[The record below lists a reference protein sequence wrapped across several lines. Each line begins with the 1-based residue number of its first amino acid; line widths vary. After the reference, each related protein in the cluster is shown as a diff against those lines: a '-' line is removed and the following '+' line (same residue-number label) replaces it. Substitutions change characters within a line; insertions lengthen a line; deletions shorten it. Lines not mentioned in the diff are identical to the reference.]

1 MSVQEIKAFPT
12 LVLKVEGF
20 LPPSLCKKIVDTYR
34 NDPRL
39 NIYPTVF
46 TGNAIT
52 TYGTGII
59 KIHEEIEERLPVPG
73 FDQGIRE
80 TLAIYCE
87 RAGIQKGL
95 KIVSSII
102 NIQGRDSTLGEHAH
116 PGSILSAAL
125 YLKADDGCNKI
136 YFKNP
141 NPFLKLNAITHPGE
155 YTSEFMW
162 VQPRT
167 GDLVIFPS
175 WLFHSSQGEG
185 NKTEERIAMAFNS
198 NY

>member
-1 MSVQEIKAFPT
+1 MIQEIKAFPT
-12 LVLKVEGF
+12 LVLKVEEF
-20 LPPSLCKKIVDTYR
+20 LPPSFCKLVVDNYK

-39 NIYPTVF
+39 SIYPTVF
-46 TGNAIT
+46 TGEAIT

-59 KIHEEIEERLPVPG
+59 KIHEEIEQILLPG
-73 FDQGIRE
+73 FDAALRQAMNE
-80 TLAIYCE
+80 YCV
-87 RAGIQKGL
+87 RAGIQGNL

-102 NIQGRDSTLGEHAH
+102 NIQKRGSTLGEHAH

-125 YLKADDGCNKI
+125 YLKADDGCTKI

-141 NPFLKLNAITHPGE
+141 NPFLKLNAITNPTE
-155 YTSEFMW
+155 YTSDYMW

-175 WLFHSSQGEG
+175 WLFHSSNGEV
-185 NKTEERIAMAFNS
+185 NQTEERIAMAFNS

>member
-1 MSVQEIKAFPT
+1 MFQEIKAFPT
-12 LVLKVEGF
+12 LVLKVEEF
-20 LPPSLCKKIVDTYR
+20 LSPSYCKEIVDTYR

-59 KIHEEIEERLPVPG
+59 KIHEEIEERFPGAKG
-73 FDQGIRE
+73 FDKALRE
-80 TLAIYCE
+80 ALNAYCE
-87 RAGIQKGL
+87 KAGIQGNL

-125 YLKADDGCNKI
+125 YLKADEGCNKI

-155 YTSEFMW
+155 YTSDFMW

-185 NKTEERIAMAFNS
+185 NQTEERIAMAFNS